1 MNAEI
6 SAAGLGPRLRSAFLR
21 ILEGPFSH
29 MYARRFFGG
38 VALHVLVVM
47 VMFEAVFLAERFP
60 MVFRLVFDHHVSPW
74 DTAFLF
80 LCNGTQVFDLALAIA
95 ILMAVYWTTLRLR
108 ENRELLVLVAA
119 GTGPGQ
125 LIALVMTIA
134 VAAQLVSL
142 TVSGVLDPASR
153 YEQRVVLFNA
163 QVRALQTGINTGQFY
178 DFPNRVAYAPAEN
191 GHEGH
196 ARQTRGLFIY
206 EQLRPDSFRVVTA
219 DHARL
224 DGPDQYGR
232 IVLRMGGLA
241 SHTFSHLMPEQTG
254 DKACIDCRQ
263 EGAVSGVA
271 LSASDVTQAMTIDQ
285 LLTFM
290 PRGSE
295 SEEVTV
301 FEQFTRD
308 DTLSAKRHRE
318 DMKLL
323 GERLSRSFLCLLA
336 PLIALA
342 SVCLTTRSTNYF
354 VLPLAC
360 MGLMSLNV
368 TSEWLIRV
376 IVPLDPIGALR
387 VPAIVTMVMAALL
400 LAEIIHKQGR
410 LALPQLAR
418 P

>member
-6 SAAGLGPRLRSAFLR
+6 GATGFGPRLLSAFMR
-21 ILEGPFSH
+21 ILEGPFAH

-38 VALHVLVVM
+38 VALHVLTVM

-60 MVFRLVFDHHVSPW
+60 MVFRLVFEHHADPW
-74 DTAFLF
+74 DTALLF

-125 LIALVMTIA
+125 LITLVMTIA
-134 VAAQLVSL
+134 VAALLVSL

-153 YEQRVVLFNA
+153 YEQRVILFNS

-178 DFPNRVAYAPAEN
+178 NFPNRVAYAPAEN
-191 GHEGH
+191 SREGRAH
-196 ARQTRGLFIY
+196 QTRGLFIY
-206 EQLRPDSFRVVTA
+206 EQLKPDSFRVVTA
-219 DHARL
+219 DHAKL

-232 IVLRMGGLA
+232 IVLRMSGLT
-241 SHTFSHLMPEQTG
+241 SHTFSHLKPEQTG
-254 DKACIDCRQ
+254 DKVCSDCGQ

-295 SEEVTV
+295 SEEMTV
-301 FEQFTRD
+301 FEQFVGGEAPST
-308 DTLSAKRHRE
+308 KRHRE
-318 DMKLL
+318 DMRLL

-342 SVCLTTRSTNYF
+342 SVCVTTRFSNYF

-387 VPAIVTMVMAALL
+387 VPAIVTTVMAALL
-400 LAEIIHKQGR
+400 LVEIIREQGR

>member
-1 MNAEI
+1 MNAE
-6 SAAGLGPRLRSAFLR
+6 SPAPGLLFRIFSGVLRG
-21 ILEGPFSH
+21 LEGPFAH

-38 VALHVLVVM
+38 VALHVIIVM

-60 MVFRLVFDHHVSPW
+60 MVFRLVFEHHADPW

-134 VAAQLVSL
+134 VAAQFVSL

-153 YEQRVVLFNA
+153 YEQRVILFNS

-178 DFPNRVAYAPAEN
+178 NFPNRVAYAPAEN
-191 GHEGH
+191 GREGRAH
-196 ARQTRGLFIY
+196 QTRGLFIY
-206 EQLRPDSFRVVTA
+206 EQLKPDSFRAVTA

-232 IVLRMGGLA
+232 VVLRMGGLT
-241 SHTFSHLMPEQTG
+241 SHTFSHLGSEQ
-254 DKACIDCRQ
+254 DKPCADCRQ

-295 SEEVTV
+295 AEEMTV
-301 FEQFTRD
+301 FDQFAGEGAST
-308 DTLSAKRHRE
+308 AKRHRE

-342 SVCLTTRSTNYF
+342 SVCLTTRATNFF

-360 MGLMSLNV
+360 MGLMALNV

-387 VPAIVTMVMAALL
+387 VPAMVALVMAVLL
-400 LAEIIHKQGR
+400 LGEIIREQGK

>member
-6 SAAGLGPRLRSAFLR
+6 RAPGLGSRLLSAFLQ
-21 ILEGPFSH
+21 ILEGPFAH

-38 VALHVLVVM
+38 VAIHVLIVM

-60 MVFRLVFDHHVSPW
+60 MVFRLVFEHHVSPW

-125 LIALVMTIA
+125 LITLVMTIA
-134 VAAQLVSL
+134 VVAQLVSL
-142 TVSGVLDPASR
+142 TVSGVLDPSSR
-153 YEQRVVLFNA
+153 YEQRVILFNA

-178 DFPNRVAYAPAEN
+178 EFPNRVAYAPAEN
-191 GHEGH
+191 GREGRAH
-196 ARQTRGLFIY
+196 QTRGLFIH

-224 DGPDQYGR
+224 DGPDRYGR
-232 IVLRMGGLA
+232 IVLKMGGLT
-241 SHTFSHLMPEQTG
+241 SHTFSHLKPEQ
-254 DKACIDCRQ
+254 DKVCTDCRQ

-271 LSASDVTQAMTIDQ
+271 LAASNVTQAMTIDQ

-295 SEEVTV
+295 SEEMTV
-301 FEQFTRD
+301 FEQFAG
-308 DTLSAKRHRE
+308 DTAPSAKRHRE
-318 DMKLL
+318 DMRLL

-342 SVCLTTRSTNYF
+342 SVCLTTRASNYF

-387 VPAIVTMVMAALL
+387 VPAIVTVIMAALL
-400 LAEIIHKQGR
+400 LAEIIREQGK